1 MVGVQSG
8 VWSVGGRVRHPGR
21 VRSVPGAGAEGAV
34 RADAVG
40 SLEERVCVR
49 ARDRGKRGQVR
60 WAEPSMSRDETQE
73 VGGGG
78 AVPVAMWSKVTWNR
92 RCSLT
97 PVSRKYDAM
106 AMRAAGTKSPWAQAE
121 RS

>member
-1 MVGVQSG
+1 M
-8 VWSVGGRVRHPGR
+8 WSVGGRVRRPGR
-21 VRSVPGAGAEGAV
+21 VRSVPVAGAEGAA

-40 SLEERVCVR
+40 GLEERVCVR
-49 ARDRGKRGQVR
+49 ARDRDRRGWVR
-60 WAEPSMSRDETQE
+60 WAEPSMTRDGLQE
-73 VGGGG
+73 EGGGG
-78 AVPVAMWSKVTWNR
+78 AVPVAMWSRVTWNR